1 MNWTVVF
8 IVKGI
13 IVTTDTPV
21 ADAAP
26 GVSQEA
32 AQSIAAQRQPKKLP
46 SKGAAAQHPPAEPS
60 GSTNTATTE
69 KAQQPKG
76 QAPGA
81 QAAARRQRTRKQY
94 SMPFVTNT
102 LTLKSLHA
110 QQAFDRGFQICQEAI
125 YTLSVILRVIA
136 PEEQAIQVEEAVD
149 RELASVAKDIKTELD
164 RLATYAETNG
174 VEFAGVQY
182 SLPREVTPQITSPR
196 SVQYLNLLR
205 SLDTLVERIDTLWLA
220 GIVKDK
226 ERSQVIFNWK
236 RRILRLYGT
245 IRNLVFRAMASAQ
258 RKDLDNVQDPSAG
271 TLLDPSVATAAGADA
286 SSMVTEDS
294 ANDGAQ
300 QQAVALAA

>member
-26 GVSQEA
+26 GASQEA
-32 AQSIAAQRQPKKLP
+32 APASASQRQQKKP
-46 SKGAAAQHPPAEPS
+46 TSKGVQPTAEQS
-60 GSTNTATTE
+60 GSTNAPAAE
-69 KAQQPKG
+69 KSQQPKG
-76 QAPGA
+76 QAAPGA

-236 RRILRLYGT
+236 RRILRLSGT